1 MAVNK
6 GTAML
11 LIGAISSGVAAA
23 YFTDDYISNKVKD
36 EQQRLSNQYKPTKV
50 VVAKENLRVGD
61 VLSYDN
67 LAIREMPAGY
77 IHASAVRQE
86 NADFVVGKR
95 VMQPVNAGESLL
107 DNFLASRSNS
117 GFANLI
123 EIGNRA
129 LTFPVDIVSSMSGL
143 LRPGDKIDLMVTLKQ
158 GDNVTMPLLND
169 VTILATGAI
178 VDEEGLLADDGSYQA
193 ITISATPLNAA
204 KITHARQVGNMTV
217 VLRSGKK
224 EEGKSAS
231 SELTQPITIHN
242 LFGKTKKKIIRRP
255 SVEIIVGG

>member
-6 GTAML
+6 GTAIL
-11 LIGAISSGVAAA
+11 LVGAISSGGGAA
-23 YFTDDYISNKVKD
+23 YFTDDYISNKVQN
-36 EQQRLSNQYKPTKV
+36 EQQRLSEQYKPTKV
-50 VVAKENLRVGD
+50 VVAKNNLRVGD

-77 IHASAVRQE
+77 LHASAVRQE

-95 VMQPVNAGESLL
+95 IMQPVNAGESLL
-107 DNFLASRSNS
+107 DNFLASRTNS
-117 GFANLI
+117 GFSNLI
-123 EIGNRA
+123 EVGERA
-129 LTFPVDIVSSMSGL
+129 ITFPVDIVSSMSGL

-158 GDNVTMPLLND
+158 GRNVTMPLLKD

-178 VDEEGLLADDGSYQA
+178 VDEEGLLANDGSYQA

-224 EEGKSAS
+224 EDGESVS
-231 SELTQPITIHN
+231 NELTQPVTVQN
-242 LFGKTKKKIIRRP
+242 LFGETKKKIRRAP